1 MLPRVVLD
9 TNILVSAILSINGN
23 SAKIVNMVLDNEVEV
38 CYSGGIITEYEDVL
52 SRPKFNF
59 DQNLGHIII
68 STIQDKGVLIDP
80 ATSRIAFIDES
91 DRIFYDT
98 AKTCKAVLITG
109 NIRHFPKKPFIV
121 SPQGFLANPI
131 FFMP

>member
-1 MLPRVVLD
+1 LLPRVVLD
-9 TNILVSAILSINGN
+9 TNILVSAMLSINGN
-23 SAKIVNMVLDNEVEV
+23 SAKIVNMVFDNEVEV
-38 CYSGGIITEYEDVL
+38 YYSGGIITEYEDVL

-59 DQNLGHIII
+59 NQNLVHIII
-68 STIQDKGVLIDP
+68 SAIQDKGVLTDP
-80 ATSRIAFIDES
+80 ATSRIAFTDES

-98 AKTCKAVLITG
+98 TKTCKAVLITG
-109 NIRHFPKKPFIV
+109 NIRHFPKEPFIV